1 MKKSCCLTQGF
12 WRPLYLT
19 FYCFSIYF
27 LFFCTLCPRM
37 LLSLLLLSTRP
48 YQFNNL
54 LFFNLPPPSFLRIW
68 GLWHISRNR
77 CSYKQ
82 KSRYWF
88 CSFLVMTSEPQHQ
101 YNNEAFVGFHSP
113 PQSEPC
119 LCDFVCCYCQYSIR
133 DARPQ
138 AGSSKQTTAEN
149 SHKQIAFV
157 GSSYHGFFF
166 QVLKAAVSVL

>member
-1 MKKSCCLTQGF
+1 MEKSCCLTQDG

-19 FYCFSIYF
+19 FYCFSISVLFSAPCVPPCCYPSSSCPPGPTDSTTCFSLTSPDPHF
-27 LFFCTLCPRM
+27 LGFV
-37 LLSLLLLSTRP
+37 
-48 YQFNNL
+48 
-54 LFFNLPPPSFLRIW
+54 
-68 GLWHISRNR
+68 SRN
-77 CSYKQ
+77 CYSYKQ

-88 CSFLVMTSEPQHQ
+88 CSFPVVTSEPQHQ
-101 YNNEAFVGFHSP
+101 YNNEAFVGFRSP

-157 GSSYHGFFF
+157 RSSCHGFFL
-166 QVLKAAVSVL
+166 QILKAAVSVQ